1 MKKLTTFINEAEKSK
16 EQQEYQD
23 FFDKKLKKFGVDS
36 PAKLSDDEKK
46 KFFDEVEK
54 EWTKDTVNEK
64 KVEEDKDSED
74 DEDSEDL
81 KDQKEKD
88 DKKVD
93 DKDEDDEDEDDED
106 EDDEDEDDKDED
118 DEDEDDKDEDDKEK
132 VDKEKVDESLE
143 LNEGKNDF
151 IAKFGKVDITI
162 KNGHKLTSDE
172 DVLYS
177 LYESLGKVV
186 KDSGLGFSSLVIK

>member
-1 MKKLTTFINEAEKSK
+1 M
-16 EQQEYQD
+16 
-23 FFDKKLKKFGVDS
+23 
-36 PAKLSDDEKK
+36 
-46 KFFDEVEK
+46 EK

-93 DKDEDDEDEDDED
+93 DKDEDDEDEDDE
-106 EDDEDEDDKDED
+106 DED